1 MLGGPQSRRLGVY
14 SLKRGRLSVV
24 APLGGAGDPWYSRG
38 SLGALWI
45 TPTKRKRDR
54 RQRCG
59 YVCVQSSQLARG
71 VRKRRR
77 PTGRVLCATARRVWC
92 LPEEFV
98 ALRARACVCVCVGVL
113 RSCCTLL
120 PSHLADIT
128 REPHSS
134 SVWGCVDALVS
145 SGGKRRKSEAR
156 HATKPKSCGLLGE
169 GKSCHLPA
177 WGASE

>member
-1 MLGGPQSRRLGVY
+1 MT
-14 SLKRGRLSVV
+14 RGTAEAVSV
-24 APLGGAGDPWYSRG
+24 PCGLRQPRESERE
-38 SLGALWI
+38 
-45 TPTKRKRDR
+45 K

-59 YVCVQSSQLARG
+59 YVCVQSSQRARG

-77 PTGRVLCATARRVWC
+77 PGPTELNAPRVECLCATARRVRC

-98 ALRARACVCVCVGVL
+98 ALRARACVRVCVCVGVL
-113 RSCCTLL
+113 CSCCTLL

-169 GKSCHLPA
+169 GKGCHLPA
-177 WGASE
+177 WRASE